1 MTTPM
6 GLDEAGIADQA
17 GRKRTDDDD
26 LEALTRPLL
35 EALAT
40 LGHLDTTYLTVLDW
54 HRREQEVRFVH
65 TTGEVSITKGSRL
78 SVPDSVLHESLPGV
92 TRSPLQL
99 PGTHPDSQA
108 AKALGLATYVSVP
121 VVLAKHEL
129 FGMLCGASRLPRPVS
144 ERLVSVMEFFADIIA
159 DHLTRTRVAATE
171 QRADLAEEELRARAR
186 FLAVAE
192 HQLKTPLT
200 AIQGAAE
207 VLHARWADLGAV
219 TRDEFIGLVV
229 RNARELSAGISGL
242 LIEARADVRSREL
255 APADIDVFAMVRM
268 ITRELDSVSTN
279 HEVRMEIDDGLTVW
293 ADPAALR
300 QVLGHLLDNAV
311 KYSPPGGVI
320 SVTGRRSDDRVTLA
334 VVDEGVGLPEGVD
347 IFEAFQ
353 RGDAA
358 HVGDAQGIGL
368 GLHIVRNLVEA
379 MGGRVAAESD
389 AAGTRFLA
397 SLPGDASSA

>member
-1 MTTPM
+1 MTTAL
-6 GLDEAGIADQA
+6 GLDEAEIADPA
-17 GRKRTDDDD
+17 GWEGTADDD

-40 LGHLDTTYLTVLDW
+40 LGHLDSTYLTVLDW
-54 HRREQEVRFVH
+54 DRREQEVRFVH
-65 TTGEVSITKGSRL
+65 TAGEVSITKGSRL

-92 TRSPLQL
+92 TRSPLQP
-99 PGTHPDSQA
+99 PGTHPDNQA

-129 FGMLCGASRLPRPVS
+129 YGMLCGASRLPQPVS

-171 QRADLAEEELRARAR
+171 QRADLAEKELRARAR

-207 VLHARWADLGAV
+207 VLHARWADLGAA

-255 APADIDVFAMVRM
+255 APADIDVSALVGM
-268 ITRELDSVSTN
+268 ITRELDSVC
-279 HEVRMEIDDGLTVW
+279 
-293 ADPAALR
+293 
-300 QVLGHLLDNAV
+300 LL
-311 KYSPPGGVI
+311 Y
-320 SVTGRRSDDRVTLA
+320 T
-334 VVDEGVGLPEGVD
+334 
-347 IFEAFQ
+347 
-353 RGDAA
+353 
-358 HVGDAQGIGL
+358 
-368 GLHIVRNLVEA
+368 
-379 MGGRVAAESD
+379 SD
-389 AAGTRFLA
+389 AA
-397 SLPGDASSA
+397 DE